1 MKQSEFIKISDKESR
16 LVSKMYGWKQSTY
29 INYKI
34 EKGYFFCV
42 SRSIKES
49 YLEVKPMYT
58 DDLWWD
64 IFDMSENKNARISLR
79 GTGAFQVFPARIAV
93 YETMP
98 NDINSY
104 STTDINAIWRNIFEQ
119 ANSDVQKFLTEN
131 PDADTYIH
139 DEKQSLLWL
148 MSLLHNGRKDEVME
162 YIDTEKN
169 KGHISGYTNQSKDGY
184 DFILDWC
191 NNH

>member
-1 MKQSEFIKISDKESR
+1 
-16 LVSKMYGWKQSTY
+16 
-29 INYKI
+29 
-34 EKGYFFCV
+34 
-42 SRSIKES
+42 
-49 YLEVKPMYT
+49 
-58 DDLWWD
+58 
-64 IFDMSENKNARISLR
+64 
-79 GTGAFQVFPARIAV
+79 
-93 YETMP
+93 MP

-104 STTDINAIWRNIFEQ
+104 STTDINAIWHNIFEQ

-131 PDADTYIH
+131 PDADTYIP

-169 KGHISGYTNQSKDGY
+169 KGHISGYMNLSKDGY